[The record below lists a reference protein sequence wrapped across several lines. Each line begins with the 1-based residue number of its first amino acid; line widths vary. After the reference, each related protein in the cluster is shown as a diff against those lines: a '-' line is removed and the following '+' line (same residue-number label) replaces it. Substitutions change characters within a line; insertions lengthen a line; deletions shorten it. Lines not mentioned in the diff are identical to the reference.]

1 MKSLLVGVAGLTLA
15 VANSHA
21 LTIQVDYSHDGG
33 YFSDPANAVAKAT
46 LEKAASDLS
55 IALTNAGVD
64 PLDAVATNS
73 FTGTTNAATANF
85 EWDVTLKDPVNIT
98 QTITLSTFSAAADTF
113 TIFAGAATGALD
125 GAEALG
131 EGGTS
136 AGEYFLTFG
145 GSGTEAEY
153 ESAIYK
159 AENLFNATLSRG
171 GGPRLYT
178 ISDSTSAGS
187 TTVNY
192 TLDVGS
198 LTGFLTF
205 DKSKKWHFDYQTA
218 VGEDEYDFYSVMLH
232 ELMHSIG
239 FGSSA
244 SWNNQVSGAN
254 WSGAHVIALPEGN
267 NGIGIIHQYYNNN
280 SSTPDGHHIADNVLS
295 NVIGTEVKQSP
306 VMASDLANGVRKK
319 LTELDVA
326 FMLDLDTVPPDP
338 VDTTVKGEATPT
350 PTPTIETVVPLSTP
364 VVAGKPPKSTQSSKV
379 KLSGTLKTPGA
390 YVVYKIGSGK
400 YVKASGGAAWKIT
413 LKLKP
418 GKNIIYIAS
427 YNPATGETSAPKKI
441 IITRK

>member
-1 MKSLLVGVAGLTLA
+1 MKSFLAGVVGLSFV

-33 YFSDPANAVAKAT
+33 YFADPANAVAKAT
-46 LEKAASDLS
+46 LEKAAADLS
-55 IALTNAGVD
+55 TALTDAGVD
-64 PLDAVATNS
+64 ALGAVPTNS

-85 EWDVTLKDPVNIT
+85 EWDVALKDPVNIT

-136 AGEYFLTFG
+136 AGEYSLTFG
-145 GSGTEAEY
+145 GSGNEAEY

-192 TLDVGS
+192 TLEVGS
-198 LTGFLTF
+198 LAGFLTF

-218 VGEDEYDFYSVMLH
+218 VADDEYDFYSVMLH
-232 ELMHSIG
+232 ELMHSLG

-244 SWNNQVSGAN
+244 SWNQHVSGAD
-254 WSGAHVIALPEGN
+254 WTGAHVISLMGT
-267 NGIGIIHQYYNNN
+267 GTGLIHQYYDNDPAK
-280 SSTPDGHHIADNVLS
+280 PDGHHVAETVMSNVL
-295 NVIGTEVKQSP
+295 GTDTKQTA

-326 FMLDLDTVPPDP
+326 FMLDLDTPRPDP
-338 VDTTVKGEATPT
+338 VDTVVKGDATPT
-350 PTPTIETVVPLSTP
+350 PTPTIETVVPLTTP

-427 YNPATGETSAPKKI
+427 YNPATGETSTPKKI